1 MLESILRT
9 DNLIMIGVVAIL
21 LYLSSFFSGSETALT
36 AASKARIHNLEKSG
50 DKRAIIVAKLLNSR
64 ERLLGGIL
72 LGNNLVNI

>member
-1 MLESILRT
+1 MLELILRT
-9 DNLIMIGVVAIL
+9 DNLIMIGMVAVL

-36 AASKARIHNLEKSG
+36 AASKARIHNLEKNG

-72 LGNNLVNI
+72 LGIILLTF